1 MSLSPNPHI
10 PDSVENMQ
18 EAATHYIMKSTATN
32 GFSNGCH
39 VISNQLLGEGNTY
52 VDSEN
57 NNIQRYA
64 TMEAHPLYERH
75 NAIVIPIVVQLST
88 GNPYSLLVSKT
99 EELLIPLHFH
109 LSKPKCVFNAWY
121 FQFESFQG
129 NLPTIHTSD
138 IYQRD
143 LICALLL
150 QHPSKKTYYYCVRM
164 DWKELLLNVDTNRY
178 EFSYPG
184 LQVEMVAR
192 ARKRKQRG
200 I

>member
-1 MSLSPNPHI
+1 MSLSPDPHI

-32 GFSNGCH
+32 GLSNACH
-39 VISNQLLGEGNTY
+39 VIGDQLLGDGNTY

-64 TMEAHPLYERH
+64 TIDAHPLYQLH
-75 NAIVIPIVVQLST
+75 NEIAIPIVVQLST
-88 GNPYSLLVSKT
+88 GNQYFLLLSKT
-99 EELLIPLHFH
+99 EELLIPLHFR
-109 LSKPKCVFNAWY
+109 LSKPECVFNAWY
-121 FQFESFQG
+121 FQFKSFQG

>member
-1 MSLSPNPHI
+1 
-10 PDSVENMQ
+10 
-18 EAATHYIMKSTATN
+18 MKSTATN
-32 GFSNGCH
+32 GLSNACH
-39 VISNQLLGEGNTY
+39 VIGNQLLGESNTY

-57 NNIQRYA
+57 NNIERYA
-64 TMEAHPLYERH
+64 TKEAHPLNERH
-75 NAIVIPIVVQLST
+75 DEIAIPIVVQLST
-88 GNPYSLLVSKT
+88 GNPYSLFVSKT
-99 EELLIPLHFH
+99 EELLIPLNFN
-109 LSKPKCVFNAWY
+109 LSEPECVFDAWY
-121 FQFESFQG
+121 FKFKSFHG

-164 DWKELLLNVDTNRY
+164 DWKELLPNVDTNRY

-184 LQVEMVAR
+184 LEVKMVAR